1 MATEHRDQG
10 YLISVKSGGKQMP
23 SMHSHDSYE
32 LYYLEA
38 GRREYFVEDKLF
50 SVCAGDFV
58 LIPPGKL
65 HRTGG
70 EYGTRILIEFSGSFP
85 EEFFAPETVQRL
97 LSCFEHVKRVPEGAQ
112 QDTCKYLMKKLAAAS
127 DRTTVALTLGML
139 LQELSQCDGEA
150 LRDDPLSPIVAYI
163 NRNYAQISNID
174 QIAAHFYISK
184 FHLCRVFKAA
194 MQITVVDYL
203 NQVRIKNAC
212 RFLEADDADV
222 AEISARC
229 GFNSPAYF
237 SNVFKGITGRSP
249 TEYRKARRGR
259 TG

>member
-1 MATEHRDQG
+1 MADIRQEEG
-10 YLISVKSGGKQMP
+10 YWISVKSGGNQMP

-38 GRREYFVEDKLF
+38 GRREYFVEEKLF
-50 SVCAGDFV
+50 SVCAGEFV

-70 EYGTRILIEFSGSFP
+70 QYGTRILADFSASFLTEFYSP
-85 EEFFAPETVQRL
+85 KMTEQL
-97 LSCFEHVKRVPEGAQ
+97 LRCFQNVKLTPEGVQ
-112 QDTCKYLMKKLAAAS
+112 QETCKYLIKKLLGCQ
-127 DRTTVALTLGML
+127 DRTAVALTLGML
-139 LQELSQCDGEA
+139 LQELGQCGAET
-150 LRDDPLSPIVAYI
+150 LQDDPVSPIVAYI
-163 NRNYAQISNID
+163 NENYAHINTID
-174 QIAAHFYISK
+174 QIAAQFYISK

-212 RFLEADDADV
+212 RFLEAEDADV

-237 SNVFKGITGRSP
+237 SNVFKRITGRSP
-249 TEYRKARRGR
+249 TEYRKEKKGK
-259 TG
+259 